1 MNYRTLK
8 RAAATLTAGMISA
21 SIAANANAALI
32 GINDPLYGAGQ
43 DGQNITLDTDTGL
56 EWLDVTLTTNRSYND
71 IAGQFGSG
79 GDFTG
84 WRHATAGELIEFF
97 GNAGLPAALGE
108 VDPGSFLDDE
118 ISAFLDLT
126 GKIHDG
132 STTINLPVA
141 SSDPVFRTNGAMFD
155 GSEFLPPNIQST
167 SWAGITDGQ
176 FALRVRVHTGEGPGT
191 SQETVL
197 GHWLVREAST
207 EVSAPGGLALFV
219 MSLAVFGALR
229 RRRLDDA

>member
-1 MNYRTLK
+1 ML
-8 RAAATLTAGMISA
+8 AAGMVSA
-21 SIAANANAALI
+21 TIAIDADAALI

-56 EWLDVTLTTNRSYND
+56 QWLDVTLTTNRSYND

-108 VDPGSFLDDE
+108 VDPGSLLDDE
-118 ISAFLDLT
+118 IRALLDLT

-132 STTINLPVA
+132 STAINLPVA
-141 SSDPVFRTNGAMFD
+141 SSDPVFRTNGGDVRRFRVPSA
-155 GSEFLPPNIQST
+155 ELPNHELGRYHRRPI
-167 SWAGITDGQ
+167 
-176 FALRVRVHTGEGPGT
+176 RVARPY
-191 SQETVL
+191 
-197 GHWLVREAST
+197 
-207 EVSAPGGLALFV
+207 PY
-219 MSLAVFGALR
+219 R
-229 RRRLDDA
+229 RRPG